1 MARRSLERLEQ
12 ALNEAASADG
22 RARAHYALGLFH
34 DNNGREA
41 AAIPHYEAAL
51 ESGLAGLLRAEC
63 LAWLASSLLKT
74 GRPAE
79 ALARALAAES
89 LQPDAA
95 RTRFLAGLEK
105 RIARRLSG

>member
-1 MARRSLERLEQ
+1 M
-12 ALNEAASADG
+12 
-22 RARAHYALGLFH
+22 
-34 DNNGREA
+34 
-41 AAIPHYEAAL
+41 PHYEAAL

-95 RTRFLAGLEK
+95 LTRFLAGLEK